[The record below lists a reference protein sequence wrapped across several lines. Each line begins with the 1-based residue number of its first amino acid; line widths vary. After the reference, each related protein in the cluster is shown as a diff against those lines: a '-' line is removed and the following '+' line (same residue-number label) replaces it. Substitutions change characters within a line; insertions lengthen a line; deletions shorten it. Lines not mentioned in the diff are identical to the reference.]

1 LLAGAEPYF
10 LNTTA
15 ATDYLPDLD
24 AVPQAIWRR
33 CRLLFLC
40 SPGNPTGAVLSLAYL
55 ARALELAE
63 RHDFVIAADEC
74 YADLYLDESQPP
86 PSLLR
91 AAFEAGNSEYR
102 RCLVFHS
109 LSKRSSLPG
118 LRSGLVAGDPA
129 LIERF
134 LLYRTYHG
142 CAMPL
147 PTQLASIAAWSD
159 EAHVADNR
167 RLYRQKFEQVLPIL
181 RQVLPVQRPAGGFYL
196 WPEIGGDDALFTRA
210 LFERAHLTI
219 LPGSYLARDAHGE
232 NPGRGRVRISLV
244 PELGQCVEAALRLRE
259 FIAGRS

>member
-1 LLAGAEPYF
+1 
-10 LNTTA
+10 
-15 ATDYLPDLD
+15 
-24 AVPQAIWRR
+24 
-33 CRLLFLC
+33 
-40 SPGNPTGAVLSLAYL
+40 
-55 ARALELAE
+55 
-63 RHDFVIAADEC
+63 
-74 YADLYLDESQPP
+74 
-86 PSLLR
+86 
-91 AAFEAGNSEYR
+91 
-102 RCLVFHS
+102 
-109 LSKRSSLPG
+109 
-118 LRSGLVAGDPA
+118 VAGDAA

-142 CAMPL
+142 CAMSL

-167 RLYRQKFEQVLPIL
+167 RLYRQKFDEVLPIL
-181 RQVLPVQRPAGGFYL
+181 AGVLQVQRPAGGFYL